1 MKIDKKN
8 CGGKGFVL
16 GANFLPSTAA
26 NPVEMW
32 RKDLFDP
39 DTIRKEL
46 KLAAAWGYNSVRV
59 FLSFAVWERER
70 ETFLHTFDRFLQIA
84 DEEGYTVM
92 PVLFDDCGN
101 GDVKYDGQTAPVPFT
116 HNSVWCACPGTAYDG
131 SEKIVR
137 EYAWEILS
145 RYAADR
151 RIYMWD
157 LYNEPG
163 NTGRGLK
170 SERLLLNAFAWAREI
185 PLTQPV
191 TAGIWGYEIEP
202 ANDALRVLEKES
214 IEFSDVVSF
223 HNYDTPEKLAEII
236 AKLEK
241 YGKPLICT
249 EWMARQRSSTILDNL
264 SIFKEKNIGCYQW
277 GLVNGRTQTH
287 YPWGW
292 SEHAEPEVWF
302 HDIFR
307 KDGSPYDPKELEYI
321 KQLGLCDR
329 S

>member
-1 MKIDKKN
+1 MDKKN

-70 ETFLHTFDRFLQIA
+70 KTSLHTFDRFLQIA

-116 HNSVWCACPGTAYDG
+116 HNSVWCACPGNAYDG

-185 PLTQPV
+185 PLAQPV

-236 AKLEK
+236 AKSEK